1 MATIDELL
9 AEQVEKR
16 KDKKWGAGKRSS
28 TEAMLRSE
36 KEHVPQA
43 MATLANEATFGLT
56 KKIPSLRKAEED
68 LEDKSKG
75 LHAGMQ
81 GIGMIVSAPVGG
93 TAVKIVGKAGK
104 LGKAVK
110 ATEQLLNKGGIVAKG
125 AKKGAVWGAT
135 TGAGQAVGESRNE
148 DIIKDALSGATAGA
162 VLGGAGS
169 KIADVAGKQFNRK
182 AVKYGKF
189 LKDIKKDMSKEQLAQ
204 FIDNMPSKGQ
214 TIVDSADSELLQR
227 VKNLAEKDNKSLDL
241 AKRAK
246 AKVIGS
252 HASELEDLV
261 EKHIEPGS
269 SLKKHLAGIHEATSK
284 ETQPVY
290 NKLNQTRIELQGDH
304 KDNPVLKRYLRKAS
318 NQLGTKDTSEF
329 RVLDQAKKLMQGD
342 AYSVGRNPAEKT
354 VLKDLE
360 RKVRDEVASRHPEYA
375 EALAKERHN
384 IKVRQ
389 AGEHGVKYTKQTPT
403 EISETIITM
412 SPDEKKAMRLGAK
425 ESLKDRIATKKGHS
439 ANVADLFDASEARRL
454 ANFLEGGSSK
464 NLVKDAQGVAKKVRN
479 FKEIGGGNPLVESE
493 KMSNV
498 AQKAVRWKRSL
509 FRGAGKAVDKG
520 IDALNPKLSSR
531 KQMNIVLSGRG
542 LHRINKVMS
551 KKKPKLLLRG
561 VGSPASIANAILN
574 SGKQR

>member
-43 MATLANEATFGLT
+43 MATLANEATFGLS
-56 KKIPSLRKAEED
+56 KKINAMKKAEED
-68 LEDKSKG
+68 LADKSKG
-75 LHAGMQ
+75 LHTGMQ
-81 GIGMIVSAPVGG
+81 GVGMIVSAPVGG
-93 TAVKIVGKAGK
+93 VAVKIAGKAGK
-104 LGKAVK
+104 IGKAVK
-110 ATEQLLNKGGIVAKG
+110 ATEQLLNKGGVFAKG

-135 TGAGQAVGESRNE
+135 TGAGQAVGEGRNE
-148 DIIKDALSGATAGA
+148 DILSDTLAGA
-162 VLGGAGS
+162 GAGALLGGSAG
-169 KIADVAGKQFNRK
+169 KIADVAGRQFNRK

-189 LKDIKKDMSKEQLAQ
+189 LNEVKKDMSKEQLAQ
-204 FIDNMPSKGQ
+204 FIEKLPSKGKS
-214 TIVDSADSELLQR
+214 IVDSADSQLLQR
-227 VKNLAEKDNKSLDL
+227 VKNIAEKDNSALDL

-246 AKVIGS
+246 AKVLGG

-261 EKHIEPGS
+261 EKHIDPGT
-269 SLKKHLAGIHEATSK
+269 SLKKHLEGIHEATSR
-284 ETQPVY
+284 ETQPIY
-290 NKLNQTRIELQGDH
+290 NKLHQTKIELQGEH

-318 NQLGTKDTSEF
+318 NQLGAKDSSEF

-389 AGEHGVKYTKQTPT
+389 AGDYGVKYTKQTPT
-403 EISETIITM
+403 EISETTISM
-412 SPDEKKAMRLGAK
+412 SPDEKKAMRLGVK
-425 ESLKDRIATKKGHS
+425 ENLKDRIATKKGHS
-439 ANVADLFDASEARRL
+439 ANVADIFDASEARRL
-454 ANFLEGGSSK
+454 ANLLDGGAGK
-464 NLVKDAQGVAKKVRN
+464 NLMSGAQGVAKKVRN

-498 AQKAVRWKRSL
+498 AQKAVRWKKNL
-509 FRGAGKAVDKG
+509 FRGAGKAIDKG
-520 IDALNPKLSSR
+520 IDALNPKLSSK
-531 KQMNIVLSGRG
+531 KQMKLALSGRG
-542 LHRINKVMS
+542 LHRINKIMD
-551 KKKPKLLLRG
+551 KKNPKLILSG

-574 SGKQR
+574 FGRKN